1 MRTSP
6 GTRRTT
12 TSGQGSAYP
21 VIAFVPAMNDKLA
34 PPYDPVKM
42 VARMQADATDGGPYL
57 LLPLRD
63 SGHGGGTTRAALI
76 EQDVDELCFYAWA
89 LAM

>member
-1 MRTSP
+1 VRTSP
-6 GTRRTT
+6 YHNVPPGVR
-12 TSGQGSAYP
+12 YP
-21 VIAFVPAMNDKLA
+21 VIAFVPAMNDKVA

-42 VARMQADATDGGPYL
+42 VARMQADATGGGPYL

-89 LAM
+89 LAAPG

>member
-1 MRTSP
+1 MT
-6 GTRRTT
+6 
-12 TSGQGSAYP
+12 
-21 VIAFVPAMNDKLA
+21 

-42 VARMQADATDGGPYL
+42 VARMQAEAADGGPYL

-63 SGHGGGTTRAALI
+63 SGHGGGTTRAVLI